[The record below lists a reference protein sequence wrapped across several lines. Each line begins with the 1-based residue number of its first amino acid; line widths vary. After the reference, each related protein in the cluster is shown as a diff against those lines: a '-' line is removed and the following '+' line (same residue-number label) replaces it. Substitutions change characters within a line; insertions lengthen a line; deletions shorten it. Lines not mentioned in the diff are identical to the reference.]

1 MVHITDT
8 GTRPASLIWSVAAL
22 VARSGGSFVDLRV
35 ELRTALGREPELSEA
50 WEACRIARDEMASA
64 AIDDTSMGAWMMLCR
79 LAGRLQE
86 AA

>member
-8 GTRPASLIWSVAAL
+8 GTQPASLIWSVAAL

-50 WEACRIARDEMASA
+50 WQACRIARDEVA
-64 AIDDTSMGAWMMLCR
+64 A
-79 LAGRLQE
+79 
-86 AA
+86 AAFAPSS

>member
-8 GTRPASLIWSVAAL
+8 GTSPASLIWSVAAL

-50 WEACRIARDEMASA
+50 WEACRIARDEMAA
-64 AIDDTSMGAWMMLCR
+64 AATDDTSMGAWMMLCR